1 MHLLIKECHQ
11 TKLFFKFSAFNFF
24 FSILTNCFLFSST
37 FKVSL
42 SLLFKDFSLLT
53 LYSHLLLSPIS
64 ILMHPE
70 SFSFHVIFFNW
81 QKNINLKISFIKT
94 LHSNYNLLSFNLLGI
109 SLQWFHENMFWFQLV
124 CFQKFMLKL
133 TNDIEITQ

>member
-24 FSILTNCFLFSST
+24 SQFSQIVFYFLPHLKCHYLSSLRT
-37 FKVSL
+37 SPYLL
-42 SLLFKDFSLLT
+42 SIPIFSLAPFQFSCIL
-53 LYSHLLLSPIS
+53 SHSVFMS
-64 ILMHPE
+64 
-70 SFSFHVIFFNW
+70 SFSTDK
-81 QKNINLKISFIKT
+81 KNINLKISFIKT

-109 SLQWFHENMFWFQLV
+109 SLQLFHENMFWFQLV